1 MGKPKKE
8 KNLKFIKEKKINNKE
23 YQDYLE
29 ERQFLIQSKREGA
42 NLFDKSILTI
52 SAGAFGISLTFYSQI
67 APKLK
72 LGTEYFLIIAWIGL
86 GLSMITIL
94 ISMFTSRLA
103 CLRGIEI
110 LEEMYFSPERNEN
123 NKKEEKNL
131 PAFWT
136 KKLNIFSIVVF
147 IAGIIFLAIFSI
159 VNLINGGHCVK

>member
-1 MGKPKKE
+1 MK
-8 KNLKFIKEKKINNKE
+8 KEKKINNKE

-29 ERQFLIQSKREGA
+29 ERRFLIQSKREGA

-52 SAGAFGISLTFYSQI
+52 SAGAFGISLTFYNQI

-72 LGTEYFLIIAWIGL
+72 SGTEYFLIIAWICL

-94 ISMFTSRLA
+94 ISIFTSRLA

-110 LEEMYFSPERNEN
+110 LEKMYFPQERNEN
-123 NKKEEKNL
+123 NKKEEKNF

-136 KKLNIFSIVVF
+136 KRLNIFSIMVF